1 MRGPGRGP
9 RQVPGGCAVTI
20 ALGCAIPSPASGES
34 PAGPEPGRTP
44 DPRPCVPTAHP
55 LRFLCRGR
63 VLRDFPEP
71 PKRRWAFASASHHPS
86 PAWGCPTR
94 PSPVPGHLRPA
105 GSPLRALWKPK
116 AGEGTTPGPGLGPGS
131 PRSHALVRERSS
143 SSPLSEWSPRWTE
156 DLKGTRSGPQWD
168 PREGRWPGCL

>member
-1 MRGPGRGP
+1 M
-9 RQVPGGCAVTI
+9 
-20 ALGCAIPSPASGES
+20 PSPSPWDVPFPAQPQARAQRGLNLAAPPTRARASPPPIRSDFSAGAASGGIS
-34 PAGPEPGRTP
+34 PNPQSEGGPLPPHHTIPLLPGA
-44 DPRPCVPTAHP
+44 V
-55 LRFLCRGR
+55 
-63 VLRDFPEP
+63 
-71 PKRRWAFASASHHPS
+71 
-86 PAWGCPTR
+86 PTR

-143 SSPLSEWSPRWTE
+143 SSLLSEWSPRWTE